1 MFTSKKTCGFYD
13 ASINASM
20 PDDVVEI
27 SAERHAELLL
37 GQSEGKVIIWGDDGF
52 PMLADPLPPSVEA
65 LAASERV
72 WRDQRLSETDGVVT
86 RHRDELEE
94 GIDTTLTAL
103 QYNEPQAYR
112 RLLRSWPEAGGFPLI
127 EHRPPAP
134 LWLVAQIE

>member
-1 MFTSKKTCGFYD
+1 
-13 ASINASM
+13 
-20 PDDVVEI
+20 
-27 SAERHAELLL
+27 
-37 GQSEGKVIIWGDDGF
+37 VIIWGDDGF

-103 QYNEPQAYR
+103 QYNELQAYR